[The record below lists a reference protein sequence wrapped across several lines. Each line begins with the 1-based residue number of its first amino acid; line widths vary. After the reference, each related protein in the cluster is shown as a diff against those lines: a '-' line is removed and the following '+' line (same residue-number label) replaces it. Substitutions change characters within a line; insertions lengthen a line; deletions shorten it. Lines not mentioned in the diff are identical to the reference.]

1 MDWIV
6 AEESRGAVGAT
17 TARNWNWVALHAG
30 FARGAAAAAAG
41 LSLWGRQLP
50 EADDEGGAERRLCLF
65 VCLFVCRP

>member
-1 MDWIV
+1 MCD
-6 AEESRGAVGAT
+6 
-17 TARNWNWVALHAG
+17 
-30 FARGAAAAAAG
+30 RGAAAAAAG